1 MLFLYYLIINIY
13 RDIMDTQN
21 QSYFKLPCLFTFIY
35 FGCLI
40 LKSIINFVIKLDSY
54 LSEGNIYI
62 AQLIYSLTLGSMN
75 YYFLVFI
82 ISVFFCQKYCL
93 YNVSKN
99 WKVISLLSVIF
110 FLITYFLQTPLFEFG
125 VEIFIL
131 FHNYFL
137 INFDFINDDSF
148 SYFYHIFMYRLI
160 LIIDLFVLIVMFY
173 FVGRNNIIYRSAIN
187 FNSDQLKI
195 IHIQLYSIFL
205 SYISL
210 AIIYHFL
217 QPSISLVMAPI
228 LIGLLL
234 SVILYILFRVVIKN
248 SFEQV
253 NSKVSFA
260 KLILTG
266 VVTTFLS
273 GLVST
278 TIYYVIF
285 MNDISPSLSLIN
297 KIQSQSLNNLI
308 FLLAFNLLLFLL
320 ISRYFIKFLYKKD
333 ESLFIN

>member
-1 MLFLYYLIINIY
+1 
-13 RDIMDTQN
+13 MDTQN
-21 QSYFKLPCLFTFIY
+21 QSYFKLPCLFIFIN
-35 FGCLI
+35 FGCSLFNSIFNLI
-40 LKSIINFVIKLDSY
+40 IKSDSY

-99 WKVISLLSVIF
+99 WKIISLLSVIF

-125 VEIFIL
+125 VELFIL

-137 INFDFINDDSF
+137 INFDFIEYDSF
-148 SYFYHIFMYRLI
+148 TYFYLMFTYRLI
-160 LIIDLFVLIVMFY
+160 LIIDLFVLIIMFY

-217 QPSISLVMAPI
+217 QPSISLVLAPI

-234 SVILYILFRVVIKN
+234 SVILYILFTVVIKN
-248 SFEQV
+248 SFKQV

-266 VVTTFLS
+266 TVTTFLS
-273 GLVST
+273 GIVST

-285 MNDISPSLSLIN
+285 MNDISPSLSLISE
-297 KIQSQSLNNLI
+297 IQSQSLNNLI
-308 FLLAFNLLLFLL
+308 FLLAINLLLSLL

-333 ESLFIN
+333 ESLLINEG

>member
-1 MLFLYYLIINIY
+1 
-13 RDIMDTQN
+13 MDTQN
-21 QSYFKLPCLFTFIY
+21 QSYFKLPCLFIFIN
-35 FGCLI
+35 FGCSLFN
-40 LKSIINFVIKLDSY
+40 SIFNLVIKSDSY

-62 AQLIYSLTLGSMN
+62 AQLIHSLTLGSMN

-131 FHNYFL
+131 FYNYFL
-137 INFDFINDDSF
+137 INFDLIHDDSF
-148 SYFYHIFMYRLI
+148 SYFYLIFTYRLI
-160 LIIDLFVLIVMFY
+160 LIIDLFVLIIMFY
-173 FVGRNNIIYRSAIN
+173 FIGRNNIIYRSAIN
-187 FNSDQLKI
+187 FNSDQLKK

-217 QPSISLVMAPI
+217 QPSISLVLAPV

-234 SVILYILFRVVIKN
+234 SVILYILFTVVIKN
-248 SFEQV
+248 SFKQV

-260 KLILTG
+260 KLILSG
-266 VVTTFLS
+266 MVTTFLS

-285 MNDISPSLSLIN
+285 MNDISPSLSLIS

-308 FLLAFNLLLFLL
+308 FLLAINLLLSLL